1 MSLGRRA
8 GQPTALAVLLMTLAL
23 PACGGGGDGDGNG
36 NPSGGSG
43 GSGGSNNAGSGG
55 GGGSVPLE
63 CKSSGARG
71 EMVDV
76 PAGAF
81 YMGCETAQDNQCQ
94 PRAQPGREV
103 TLNAF
108 QIDKTEVT
116 QDQYTACVEDGDCSE
131 PACDWNCDNM
141 DLPASCITWADAKKF
156 CAWAGKRLPTEAE
169 WEKAARGTDS
179 RKFPWG
185 DQAPSCERLNMKDC
199 VGGPSP
205 VGAYPN
211 GASPYGALDM
221 GGNMVEMVSD
231 WYDERYYQSAP
242 AANPK
247 GPASG
252 STYSGR
258 GGGWKSTG
266 EWHRTSQRD
275 WYGQDVQGASLGF
288 RCAK

>member
-1 MSLGRRA
+1 MNLGRPR
-8 GQPTALAVLLMTLAL
+8 GQRTALAVLLMTLAL
-23 PACGGGGDGDGNG
+23 PACGGGGDGN
-36 NPSGGSG
+36 GSG
-43 GSGGSNNAGSGG
+43 GSGGAGGSGASGGSGG
-55 GGGSVPLE
+55 GGGSVPIE
-63 CKSSGARG
+63 CKSSGATA
-71 EMVDV
+71 EMVSV
-76 PAGAF
+76 PAGPF
-81 YMGCETAQDNQCQ
+81 LMGCNTAVDNQCEDEEE
-94 PRAQPGREV
+94 PSREV

-116 QDQYTACVEDGDCSE
+116 QDEYTKCVEAGQCTQPS
-131 PACDWNCDNM
+131 CDWDCDNM
-141 DLPASCITWADAKKF
+141 DMPARCLLWADAKKF

-169 WEKAARGTDS
+169 WEKAARGTDG

-185 DQAPSCERLNMKDC
+185 NQAASCDRLNMKGC

-205 VGAYPN
+205 VGAYPD

-231 WYDERYYQSAP
+231 WYDEQYYQSAP
-242 AANPK
+242 ATNPK

-252 STYSGR
+252 TTFSGR
-258 GGGWKSTG
+258 GGGWNSTA

-275 WYGQDVQGASLGF
+275 WYGQDRQGPSLGF

>member
-1 MSLGRRA
+1 MA
-8 GQPTALAVLLMTLAL
+8 LAL
-23 PACGGGGDGDGNG
+23 PACGGGDSGGDGGNG
-36 NPSGGSG
+36 GSGASGGSG
-43 GSGGSNNAGSGG
+43 GNNAGNGG

-63 CKSSGARG
+63 CTSSGAQAD
-71 EMVDV
+71 MVSV

-81 YMGCETAQDNQCQ
+81 LMGCNASVDTECE
-94 PRAQPGREV
+94 PEEEPGREV

-116 QDQYTACVEDGDCSE
+116 QDQYTACVEAGDCPD
-131 PACDWNCDNM
+131 PACDWDCGNM

-169 WEKAARGTDS
+169 WEKAARGTDG

-185 DQAPSCERLNMKDC
+185 NQAPSCDRLNMEGC
-199 VGGPSP
+199 EGGPSP
-205 VGAYPN
+205 VGAYPD

-231 WYDERYYQSAP
+231 WYDSRYYQSAP
-242 AANPK
+242 ASNPK

-252 STYSGR
+252 TTYSGR
-258 GGGWKSTG
+258 GGGWRSEAT
-266 EWHRTSQRD
+266 WHRTSRRD
-275 WYGQDVQGASLGF
+275 WYGQDVQGQSLGF